1 MDDFVRPSHAV
12 EQGHMQPLFEHGV
25 TLGGY
30 STRVLELEGEGP
42 PLVFLHGFSDSA
54 DTWRATLAKLGRL
67 DRRAVALDMPGFGK
81 AAALKPGKVLPQLD
95 RFGEAAV
102 RYAAPDGGAIVVG
115 NSLGGCVALRLA
127 ERDSLGLEGI
137 VPVAPAGLDMARW
150 LALIE
155 RDPIV
160 RTLLSSPL
168 PLPEWA
174 LRRAVAEAYRRIAF
188 HRPRA
193 VDAKAIDAFTSHFR
207 EQRTVAR
214 YLQTGRAL
222 LPELKKP
229 FRLERIACP
238 VLVVWGEHDRMV
250 FSKGAERVLDAVPGA
265 RLELVE
271 DCGHCPQVEC
281 PDRFTELLLDFPP
294 AALAEAA

>member
-1 MDDFVRPSHAV
+1 
-12 EQGHMQPLFEHGV
+12 MQPLFEHGL

-30 STRVLELEGEGP
+30 STRVLELEGDGP
-42 PLVFLHGFSDSA
+42 PLVLLHGFSDSA
-54 DTWRATLAKLGRL
+54 DTWRATLAALGRAG
-67 DRRAVALDMPGFGK
+67 RRAVAVDMPGFGK
-81 AAALKPGKVLPQLD
+81 ASPLKPGKVLPQLD
-95 RFGEAAV
+95 RFGEAAI
-102 RYAAPDGGAIVVG
+102 RYAAPDGGAIVAG

-127 ERDSLGLEGI
+127 EREELGLAGI

-150 LALIE
+150 LTVIE

-160 RTLLSSPL
+160 RTLLSSPM

-174 LRRAVAEAYRRIAF
+174 LRRAVAEVYRRVAF

-193 VDAKAIDAFTSHFR
+193 VDAKAIDAFTSHFG
-207 EQRTVAR
+207 EQRTIAR
-214 YLQTGRAL
+214 YLQTARAL
-222 LPELKKP
+222 LPELKDP

-238 VLVVWGEHDRMV
+238 VLVVWGDHDRMV
-250 FSKGAERVLDAVPGA
+250 FSKGAQRVLDAVQGA

-281 PDRFTELLLDFPP
+281 PQRFAELLLDFPP
-294 AALAEAA
+294 PALAEAA